1 MAWNEPPESGNKD
14 PWGDRDRNR
23 GGKRNEGPPDLE
35 EMLKRA
41 GQRLRGLFGGGNKPR
56 GNGSGRASGSGG
68 GAGGILVI
76 VVIAAVLWVAFDSF
90 HIIDARQQGV
100 VLRFGEYS
108 RTLPPG
114 PQFTWPRPIESVT
127 LVPVT
132 LVNSVSAKAR
142 MLTSDENLVD
152 IDFAVQYRIAD
163 ARGYLFNVK
172 DPDTTLHQSAESVV
186 RSVVGA
192 RALDEILVGDRA
204 AMAGESRDQIQKLLD
219 NYQAGLTVISV
230 NFQNVAPPQE
240 VKEAFDDA
248 IKAREDSPRAVNDA
262 EAYASQKVPE
272 AKGLAAQ
279 IMQQAEGYKS
289 AAVARA
295 TGDARRFALLTEQYK
310 LAPEVTR
317 RRLYLETMQEV
328 LRKVPKVLVDGDSN
342 KGGPMLYLPL
352 DKMVPRSG
360 AAAGAAMG
368 PEGGR

>member
-14 PWGDRDRNR
+14 PWGERNR
-23 GGKRNEGPPDLE
+23 GGKRNDGPPDLE
-35 EMLKRA
+35 ELLKRA

-56 GNGSGRASGSGG
+56 GNGSGNRTGG
-68 GAGGILVI
+68 GGGNGIVVI
-76 VVIAAVLWVAFDSF
+76 VVIAALLWVAFDSF

-100 VLRFGEYS
+100 VLRFGQFT
-108 RTLPPG
+108 RVLQPG
-114 PQFTWPRPIESVT
+114 PQFTFPRPIETVITVAVT
-127 LVPVT
+127 Q
-132 LVNSVSAKAR
+132 VNSVSSKAR

-163 ARGYLFNVK
+163 ARDYLFKVK
-172 DPDTTLHQSAESVV
+172 DPDTTLHQVSESVV
-186 RSVVGA
+186 RSVIGN

-204 AMAGESRDQIQKLLD
+204 AMSIDARDQMQRLLD
-219 NYQAGLTVISV
+219 NYKAGLTVVAV

-240 VKEAFDDA
+240 VKDAFDDA
-248 IKAREDSPRAVNDA
+248 IKAREDAPRTVNEA

-279 IMQQAEGYKS
+279 VLQQAEGYKAS
-289 AAVARA
+289 VVAKA
-295 TGDARRFALLTEQYK
+295 TGEARRFELLSEQYR

-352 DKMVPRSG
+352 DKMVPR
-360 AAAGAAMG
+360 AGAPTGAVAG